1 MASIFECSFFYMGH
15 EYFLTPSSSLQ
26 RHGHWLLF
34 EFDRKRHEQLKRRTT
49 GKAAFSA
56 WFAGLATL

>member
-56 WFAGLATL
+56 W